1 MSRGVYARS
10 SPQWCSGSR
19 AGPWDAFLH
28 TGGWEVGLQPPA
40 ALGVEAVGRVA
51 ALGPGVTGF
60 DAGDLVLVHDAPLP
74 GGSGTWA
81 EQVLVRAA
89 NPAAEARPTGAF
101 EQRDVRRRGP
111 WAR

>member
-1 MSRGVYARS
+1 MPSIGAHHRRNIALHQRSPCAGGVYARS

-19 AGPWDAFLH
+19 AGPWDALLH
-28 TGGWEVGLQPPA
+28 TGGWEAGLQPSA
-40 ALGVEAVGRVA
+40 ALGV
-51 ALGPGVTGF
+51 
-60 DAGDLVLVHDAPLP
+60 LVLVHDAPLP
-74 GGSGTWA
+74 EGSGTWA

-101 EQRDVRRRGP
+101 EQSDVRRRGP